1 MNVYVLYKY
10 RAPGSSETYD
20 FKVESWAPEKV
31 LRLTP
36 SVGEAT
42 PLVSDYPEE
51 FGDQEKLYRVV
62 ERQLAPT
69 DEHGRVL
76 DNQVVIVVTDANSE

>member
-1 MNVYVLYKY
+1 MDVYVLYKY
-10 RAPGSSETYD
+10 QAPGSSERYD

-31 LRLTP
+31 LLLTP
-36 SVGEAT
+36 SVGEIK

-62 ERQLAPT
+62 ERQIAPT
-69 DEHGRVL
+69 DEHGSVL

>member
-1 MNVYVLYKY
+1 VNVYVLYKY

-20 FKVESWAPEKV
+20 FKVGSWAPEKV

-36 SVGEAT
+36 SVGETT

-51 FGDQEKLYRVV
+51 FGDQEKLYTVV
-62 ERQLAPT
+62 ERQIAPT
-69 DEHGRVL
+69 DEHGRAI
-76 DNQVVIVVTDANSE
+76 DNQLVIVVTDADSE